1 MELLTE
7 KQKQLLSRNQRA
19 SYEIL
24 EESYR
29 LGELTEEGIAIM
41 ENLYKQVMNKQE
53 NSDSDD
59 KSDDEEGS
67 ITDNLLNEYVVRYA
81 AGECHYVQEL
91 LAESNLP
98 SDMKRKIT
106 KLLDEIAVLSEQTK
120 KLIVESP
127 TFCETKDKYI
137 DELNQHISNLQSKGK
152 TVLAKAFYVKAS
164 TDLPKS
170 KDNLKERFSEA
181 WDQFE
186 EGKEVTD
193 AQCKEIMLRVFAY
206 EGIQVRNL
214 GRNFMDIDRIET
226 LLAFEEV
233 ILMIHGAHMI
243 QCVRSVTGTD
253 KPITA
258 DEAFIGFLMADHS
271 HSLARCM
278 FTFAA
283 DKIVKKNEIKS
294 LLFNNE
300 ELFNNED

>member
-7 KQKQLLSRNQRA
+7 KQKQLLNQNQRV

-29 LGELTEEGIAIM
+29 LGELTEEGKVIM
-41 ENLYKQVMNKQE
+41 ENLYKQAMNKQE
-53 NSDSDD
+53 RAGSDSDD
-59 KSDDEEGS
+59 DGDGDDEKGS
-67 ITDNLLNEYVVRYA
+67 ITDNLLNEYVVRYT
-81 AGECHYVQEL
+81 AGECHYVQEV
-91 LAESNLP
+91 LAESNIP

-106 KLLDEIAVLSEQTK
+106 KLLDEIADMSEQIK
-120 KLIVESP
+120 ELIVDSP
-127 TFCETKDKYI
+127 IFCKTKDKYI

-152 TVLAKAFYVKAS
+152 TVLAKAFYAKAS
-164 TDLPKS
+164 VDLPKS
-170 KDNLKERFSEA
+170 NNNLKERFLEA

-193 AQCKEIMLRVFAY
+193 TQCKEIMLRTFAY
-206 EGIQVRNL
+206 QSIQIRNL
-214 GRNFMDIDRIET
+214 GRNFMDIGHIET

-233 ILMIHGAHMI
+233 VLMVHGAHMI
-243 QCVRSVTGTD
+243 QCIRSVTGTD

-283 DKIVKKNEIKS
+283 DKIIEKDKIKS
-294 LLFNNE
+294 WLFNK
-300 ELFNNED
+300 ED

>member
-7 KQKQLLSRNQRA
+7 KQKQLLSQNQRA

-29 LGELTEEGIAIM
+29 LGELTEEGKAIM
-41 ENLYKQVMNKQE
+41 ENLYKQEMNKQE
-53 NSDSDD
+53 RVDSDD

-67 ITDNLLNEYVVRYA
+67 ITDNLLNEYVVRYT
-81 AGECHYVQEL
+81 AGECHYVQEV

-98 SDMKRKIT
+98 SDMKCKIT
-106 KLLDEIAVLSEQTK
+106 KLLDKIADLSEQTK
-120 KLIVESP
+120 ELIMESP

-137 DELNQHISNLQSKGK
+137 DELSQHISNLQSKGK
-152 TVLAKAFYVKAS
+152 TVLTKAFYVKAS
-164 TDLPKS
+164 VDLPKS
-170 KDNLKERFSEA
+170 KDNLKERFLEA

-186 EGKEVTD
+186 EGKEITD

-206 EGIQVRNL
+206 QSIQIRNL

-233 ILMIHGAHMI
+233 ILMIHSVNMI

-278 FTFAA
+278 FTFTA
-283 DKIVKKNEIKS
+283 DKIVKKDKIKS
-294 LLFNNE
+294 LLFNNK
-300 ELFNNED
+300 D

>member
-7 KQKQLLSRNQRA
+7 KQKQLLSQNQRV

-29 LGELTEEGIAIM
+29 LGELTEEGKAIM

-53 NSDSDD
+53 KSNSDEDD
-59 KSDDEEGS
+59 NDDDENIS
-67 ITDNLLNEYVVRYA
+67 LTDNLLNTYVKRYV
-81 AGECHYVQEL
+81 AGDCLYVQEV
-91 LAESNLP
+91 LAESNLS
-98 SDMKRKIT
+98 SDAKGKIT
-106 KLLDEIAVLSEQTK
+106 KLLDEIADMSEQTK
-120 KLIVESP
+120 ELIGESP

-152 TVLAKAFYVKAS
+152 TVLAKAFYAKAS
-164 TDLPKS
+164 VDLPKS
-170 KDNLKERFSEA
+170 NNNLKERFLEA

-193 AQCKEIMLRVFAY
+193 TQCKEIMLRTFVY
-206 EGIQVRNL
+206 QSIQIRNL
-214 GRNFMDIDRIET
+214 GRNFMDIGHIET

-233 ILMIHGAHMI
+233 ILMIHGANMI
-243 QCVRSVTGTD
+243 QCIRSVTGTD

-278 FTFAA
+278 FTFTA
-283 DKIVKKNEIKS
+283 DKIIKKDKIKS

-300 ELFNNED
+300 D

>member
-7 KQKQLLSRNQRA
+7 KQKQLLSQNQRA

-24 EESYR
+24 EELYR
-29 LGELTEEGIAIM
+29 LGELTEEGKAIM

-53 NSDSDD
+53 RVDSDD

-67 ITDNLLNEYVVRYA
+67 ITDNLLNEYVVRYT
-81 AGECHYVQEL
+81 AGECHYVQEV

-98 SDMKRKIT
+98 SDIKHRIT
-106 KLLDEIAVLSEQTK
+106 KLLDEIADLSEQTK
-120 KLIVESP
+120 ELIMESP

-152 TVLAKAFYVKAS
+152 TVLTKAFYAKAS
-164 TDLPKS
+164 VDLPKS
-170 KDNLKERFSEA
+170 KDNLKERFLEA

-186 EGKEVTD
+186 EGKEITD

-206 EGIQVRNL
+206 QSIQIRNL
-214 GRNFMDIDRIET
+214 GRNFMDIDHIET

-233 ILMIHGAHMI
+233 ILMIHSVNMI

-278 FTFAA
+278 FTFTA
-283 DKIVKKNEIKS
+283 DKIVKKDKIKS

-300 ELFNNED
+300 D